1 MNLKSSHVGCF
12 GFILGGLLGLLAAT
26 SLLIWLGDQAAF
38 PALAQPIPPP
48 ADVTLF
54 FSEQTV
60 GRLASTGVPEPVT
73 VDFEPGGRLFV
84 TLPLDL
90 GRLKPAA
97 RLAVTLEQQGGRLV
111 SRLSWLE
118 LGFLK
123 IPARWLP
130 PTLVALGSGPGEAIS
145 RELPPG
151 FSLVGLTTTAGGL
164 IFHLDATN

>member
-1 MNLKSSHVGCF
+1 MNLKPSHVGCF

-26 SLLIWLGDQAAF
+26 SLLIWLGGQAAF
-38 PALAQPIPPP
+38 PTLAQPVAPP

-54 FSEQTV
+54 FSEQTA
-60 GRLASTGVPEPVT
+60 GRLASAGAPAPVT
-73 VDFEPGGRLFV
+73 VDFEPGGRV
-84 TLPLDL
+84 VATGPLDL
-90 GRLKPAA
+90 GELRPVA
-97 RLAVTLEQQGGRLV
+97 RLGLTLEQQGGRLV

-130 PTLVALGSGPGEAIS
+130 PALAALGSGPGEAIS

-151 FSLVGLTTTAGGL
+151 FSLIGLTTTADGL